1 MKGYLLGAALLAACA
16 WGYLQTKKLS
26 GSGIEA
32 FYQTDAET
40 TGHHYTDA
48 SCALLADDFRGSSS
62 GVINGMAVPQR
73 TIGKS
78 EFCDNMKK
86 FSDTLENFE
95 KRSGRSAEP
104 SYSTDLTDT
113 TYAADHRSA
122 TVHVAYQY
130 RLLGGRLMNVHGT
143 RVDTLVKRDGKVLLL
158 ATEDHTN
165 GTIGPQ

>member
-1 MKGYLLGAALLAACA
+1 MKGYLLGAVLLAACA
-16 WGYLQTKKLS
+16 WGYLQTKKLTA
-26 GSGIEA
+26 SGIEA

-48 SCALLADDFRGSSS
+48 SCALLADDFHGSSS
-62 GVINGMAVPQR
+62 GMINGRAVPQR

-86 FSDTLENFE
+86 FSDMLENFE
-95 KRSGRSAEP
+95 KRSGRSAEA
-104 SYSTDLTDT
+104 SYSTNFTDP

-122 TVHVAYQY
+122 TVNVSY
-130 RLLGGRLMNVHGT
+130 RYSLLGGRLMNVHGT
-143 RVDTLVKRDGKVLLL
+143 RVDTLVKRNGQVLLL
-158 ATEDHTN
+158 ASEDHTS